1 MGDAFLSFLEVVRR
15 GQGPVDAAYA
25 GWLIPRDG
33 HELVVLDATGAPR
46 IRLAGWVRD
55 DLSDHIA
62 QVAVDCATPKDR
74 DRIAELTRYYLR
86 PLGVKN
92 ASATRASLSNWRR
105 DAAELLAEQM
115 RAPHEHGL
123 SMGLPGLPGKGER
136 LSLRSLIRDPA
147 VQWIRQLD
155 PAERDVAIYRA
166 LADAAAEAK
175 RKADARAVIGV
186 AIIAARLAP
195 DSNPEPTHD
204 HDGTPLRGL
213 DGRKFTRSRL
223 ALPLVLQCLHRSAL
237 LAHRDGRPTDIRGVL
252 LTGQRLME
260 SAARRLEQPGPLA
273 HLDAERAFDPDLLSQ
288 GIDYG
293 WQKIFTYDAQPIVA
307 ALARHAALAAG
318 MVNAKQQQD
327 LALLSMAVAR
337 RQSDRHALRAELH
350 RPSFRSDTAG
360 SILFQL
366 RFRRERLLLASHHDP
381 GRDWRRELTGISDL
395 LVVRKKLLSSA
406 DARQMEKINL
416 HLQQGIHLR
425 QARDITAGGM
435 PMDTLPGSLT
445 DEQIRHAVRAVE
457 DIVLSLQDSFRIAN
471 EDGDETTAINAHRRK
486 TEADGVVHLLS
497 RLNHPDALAHARRLQ
512 RDLNRLDDVYL
523 DEHPDVRTDVAVLWL
538 LAMADQAL
546 RRNETQQARHY
557 VTTAVNALPD
567 GIPHLAIRSANV
579 AAAVGDTALAQELL
593 ERVPAGHTW
602 PSYLRHL
609 AGRLHAIEKKRL

>member
-1 MGDAFLSFLEVVRR
+1 
-15 GQGPVDAAYA
+15 
-25 GWLIPRDG
+25 
-33 HELVVLDATGAPR
+33 
-46 IRLAGWVRD
+46 
-55 DLSDHIA
+55 
-62 QVAVDCATPKDR
+62 
-74 DRIAELTRYYLR
+74 
-86 PLGVKN
+86 
-92 ASATRASLSNWRR
+92 
-105 DAAELLAEQM
+105 
-115 RAPHEHGL
+115 
-123 SMGLPGLPGKGER
+123 
-136 LSLRSLIRDPA
+136 
-147 VQWIRQLD
+147 
-155 PAERDVAIYRA
+155 
-166 LADAAAEAK
+166 
-175 RKADARAVIGV
+175 
-186 AIIAARLAP
+186 
-195 DSNPEPTHD
+195 
-204 HDGTPLRGL
+204 
-213 DGRKFTRSRL
+213 
-223 ALPLVLQCLHRSAL
+223 
-237 LAHRDGRPTDIRGVL
+237 
-252 LTGQRLME
+252 ME
-260 SAARRLEQPGPLA
+260 STSRRLEQPGPLA
-273 HLDAERAFDPDLLSQ
+273 NLDTERAFDPELLSQ

-293 WQKIFTYDAQPIVA
+293 WQKIFTHDAQPIVA

-350 RPSFRSDTAG
+350 RPAFRSDTSG

-381 GRDWRRELTGISDL
+381 GRDWRRELTGIGDL
-395 LVVRKKLLSSA
+395 LVVRKKLLSTA

-435 PMDTLPGSLT
+435 PMDTLPISLT
-445 DEQIRHAVRAVE
+445 DEQIRQTVRAVD
-457 DIVLSLQDSFRIAN
+457 DIVGSLQDSFRIAN

-512 RDLNRLDDVYL
+512 RDINRLDDIYL
-523 DEHPDVRTDVAVLWL
+523 DDHPDVRTDVAALWL

-579 AAAVGDTALAQELL
+579 AAAIGDTALAQQLL
-593 ERVPAGHTW
+593 ERIPAGHTW

-609 AGRLHAIEKKRL
+609 AVRLQTIQSQHM

>member
-15 GQGPVDAAYA
+15 GHGSVDAAYA
-25 GWLIPRDG
+25 GWLVPRDSR
-33 HELVVLDATGAPR
+33 ELAVLDAAGEAR

-55 DLSDHIA
+55 DLADHIA
-62 QVAVDCATPKDR
+62 QI
-74 DRIAELTRYYLR
+74 IAECRSAKTRERHAELMRHYLR
-86 PLGVKN
+86 PLGEKN
-92 ASATRASLSNWRR
+92 ATATRATLSNWRR
-105 DAAELLAEQM
+105 DAAEQLAAQM
-115 RAPHEHGL
+115 RAPHKHDL
-123 SMGLPGLPGKGER
+123 PMNLPGLPGKGER
-136 LSLRSLIRDPA
+136 LSLRSLTRDPA
-147 VQWIRQLD
+147 VEWIRQLE
-155 PAERDVAIYRA
+155 PAERDVAIFRA

-175 RKADARAVIGV
+175 RRADARAVIGV
-186 AIIAARLAP
+186 AVIASRLAP

-237 LAHRDGRPTDIRGVL
+237 LAHRDGRPADVRAVL

-260 SAARRLEQPGPLA
+260 STARRLEQPGPLA
-273 HLDAERAFDPDLLSQ
+273 NLDTERAFNPELLST
-288 GIDYG
+288 GIAYG
-293 WQKIFTYDAQPIVA
+293 WQKIFTHDAQPIVA

-350 RPSFRSDTAG
+350 RPAFRSDTAG

-381 GRDWRRELTGISDL
+381 GRDWRGELTGISDL
-395 LVVRKKLLSSA
+395 LAVRKKLLSAA

-425 QARDITAGGM
+425 QARDMTAGGM
-435 PMDTLPGSLT
+435 PMDVPPASLT

-457 DIVLSLQDSFRIAN
+457 DIVVSLQDSFRIAN
-471 EDGDETTAINAHRRK
+471 EDGDETSAINAHRRK

-512 RDLNRLDDVYL
+512 RDINRLDDVYL

-557 VTTAVNALPD
+557 VTMAVNALPD

-579 AAAVGDTALAQELL
+579 AAAVGDTTLARQLL
-593 ERVPAGHTW
+593 DRVPAGHTW

-609 AGRLHAIEKKRL
+609 AGRLQTIQSRHM